1 MPRHVNIP
9 IFIPHEGCKNS
20 CVFCDQRSITGTSGS
35 AHRDIR
41 PEIETALS
49 TVCSDDFAEIA
60 FFGGSFTGIGNK
72 LMTSLL
78 DTAYEYVK
86 NGKVRSIRLSTRPD
100 YIDRGILDILKTHGV
115 TDVELGIQSMVQSV
129 LDMSRR
135 GHTVEQTRKACALIK
150 EYGFNLVG
158 QMMTGLPGSSQA
170 DEVYTAQQIVEM
182 GADGARIYP
191 TVVFRNTELCNMAMR
206 TEYTPLTNEDA
217 VKRSAA
223 VYAVFDKANV
233 KVLRIG
239 LCASEQLSGSDVY
252 AGVNHPAL
260 GELVLGE
267 YYYEKLCGRLSE
279 MLALAQNIPG
289 KVNIC
294 IHCSKSDSS
303 KIAGQKSANK
313 SRMLS
318 LLSQRNP
325 NITDIKIIP
334 ADSANVGKFIISA
347 ENYCKNKRTRRKT
360 NCT

>member
-41 PEIETALS
+41 PEIDAALS
-49 TVCSDDFAEIA
+49 TVSPDDFAEIA
-60 FFGGSFTGIGNK
+60 FFGGSFTGIGIS

-78 DTAYEYVK
+78 EKAYEYVK
-86 NGKVRSIRLSTRPD
+86 SGRVKSIRLSTRPD
-100 YIDRGILDILKTHGV
+100 YIDREILGILKTHGV
-115 TDVELGIQSMVQSV
+115 TDIELGIQSMVQRV
-129 LDMSRR
+129 LDISRR
-135 GHTVEQTRKACALIK
+135 GHTVEQTEKSCALIK
-150 EYGFNLVG
+150 EYGFKLVG
-158 QMMTGLPGSSQA
+158 QMMTGLPGSTQE
-170 DEVYTAQQIVEM
+170 DEEYTARQIVKM

-206 TEYTPLTNEDA
+206 NEYTPLTNLQA
-217 VKRSAA
+217 VERSAA
-223 VYAVFDKANV
+223 VYEIFDKAHI

-252 AGVNHPAL
+252 AGANHPAL

-267 YYYEKLCGRLSE
+267 YFYRRLCEKSKE
-279 MLALAQNIPG
+279 MLYLAKDIPG

-303 KIAGQKSANK
+303 KIAGQKALNK
-313 SRMLS
+313 SRLLS
-318 LLSQRNP
+318 LLSRSNP

-334 ADSANVGKFIISA
+334 TNSASAGKFIISA
-347 ENYCKNKRTRRKT
+347 ENYGKNKRTRRKT